1 MPGTTP
7 PRPAPPGLSDLLSLF
22 GSNNPLAA
30 MSRSA
35 EQFRTAVTS
44 FVEVVQSFRQT
55 MDNLNAVALRM
66 NRMLDDIE
74 EPMRTVMPQ
83 ITKSAETASRML
95 ATMREPVERVAPALT
110 QLADT
115 LNNPLMT
122 DLPRRM
128 TETMDVLSSIPRALG
143 PLGQVADL
151 AGGFFG
157 SRGLGAFGGTGRPAS
172 SGEPAEPRRPSWS
185 RPSSSRRAACR
196 RPRPRWSRTAPS
208 AQDTFRRSAAKHPAA
223 EGARSGEAHDREEGH
238 EAHHREGHGQEGARP
253 RRRPATTVDRRRRS
267 TAKKAAPRKTAA
279 KRAAPKKATAS
290 RSSRSAGSSL
300 SPTGRAAPRSPR
312 ATRRASCGGSG
323 RPAARP
329 RSRRPC
335 PRR

>member
-1 MPGTTP
+1 MVAALASRAMPGTTP

-74 EPMRTVMPQ
+74 EPIRTVMPQ

-95 ATMREPVERVAPALT
+95 AMMREPVERVAPALT

-157 SRGLGAFGGTGRPAS
+157 SRGLGAFGGTGRP
-172 SGEPAEPRRPSWS
+172 
-185 RPSSSRRAACR
+185 SSSASRTSQAPVVVEAVVVEEGNL
-196 RPRPRWSRTAPS
+196 PPARPRWSRTAPS
-208 AQDTFRRSAAKHPAA
+208 AEDTFRRSAAKHPAPKESA
-223 EGARSGEAHDREEGH
+223 PPKQTTAKKATKRTTAKATAKKAPTKR
-238 EAHHREGHGQEGARP
+238 A
-253 RRRPATTVDRRRRS
+253 PAKRS
-267 TAKKAAPRKTAA
+267 TATKAAPRKTAA
-279 KRAAPKKATAS
+279 KRAAPKKAAS
-290 RSSRSAGSSL
+290 RSSRSAG
-300 SPTGRAAPRSPR
+300 
-312 ATRRASCGGSG
+312 
-323 RPAARP
+323 AR
-329 RSRRPC
+329 
-335 PRR
+335 

>member
-1 MPGTTP
+1 
-7 PRPAPPGLSDLLSLF
+7 LSDLLSLF

-74 EPMRTVMPQ
+74 EPMRAVMPQ

-110 QLADT
+110 QLAET

-172 SGEPAEPRRPSWS
+172 SAGRPSEA
-185 RPSSSRRAACR
+185 PVVVEAVVVEEGNLA
-196 RPRPRWSRTAPS
+196 PARPRWSRTAPS
-208 AQDTFRRSAAKHPAA
+208 AQDTFRRSAAKHPTAKEPAPTTRATAKKATKGSTAKAPARKAA
-223 EGARSGEAHDREEGH
+223 TRKA
-238 EAHHREGHGQEGARP
+238 
-253 RRRPATTVDRRRRS
+253 PASRS
-267 TAKKAAPRKTAA
+267 TTKKAAPRQAAPRKAAAKKAAPRK
-279 KRAAPKKATAS
+279 AT
-290 RSSRSAGSSL
+290 
-300 SPTGRAAPRSPR
+300 APRS
-312 ATRRASCGGSG
+312 G
-323 RPAARP
+323 RSA
-329 RSRRPC
+329 

>member
-1 MPGTTP
+1 
-7 PRPAPPGLSDLLSLF
+7 
-22 GSNNPLAA
+22 
-30 MSRSA
+30 
-35 EQFRTAVTS
+35 
-44 FVEVVQSFRQT
+44 
-55 MDNLNAVALRM
+55 M

-115 LNNPLMT
+115 LSNPLMT

-157 SRGLGAFGGTGRPAS
+157 SRGLGAFGGTGRP
-172 SGEPAEPRRPSWS
+172 
-185 RPSSSRRAACR
+185 SSSASRTSQAPVVVEAVVVDEGS
-196 RPRPRWSRTAPS
+196 PPPARPRWSRTAPT
-208 AQDTFRRSAAKHPAA
+208 AQDTFRRSAAKHPAPKEPAPAKRTTAKKATKRTTAKATAKKAPAKKAPA
-223 EGARSGEAHDREEGH
+223 EKA
-238 EAHHREGHGQEGARP
+238 
-253 RRRPATTVDRRRRS
+253 PAKKAPAKKAPAKKAPAKRS

-279 KRAAPKKATAS
+279 KRAAPTKAAS
-290 RSSRSAGSSL
+290 RSSRSAG
-300 SPTGRAAPRSPR
+300 
-312 ATRRASCGGSG
+312 
-323 RPAARP
+323 AR
-329 RSRRPC
+329 
-335 PRR
+335 

>member
-1 MPGTTP
+1 
-7 PRPAPPGLSDLLSLF
+7 LSDLLSLF

-74 EPMRTVMPQ
+74 EPMRAVMPQ

-110 QLADT
+110 QLAET

-172 SGEPAEPRRPSWS
+172 SAS
-185 RPSSSRRAACR
+185 RPSEAPVVVEAVVVEEGNLA
-196 RPRPRWSRTAPS
+196 PARPRWSRTAPS
-208 AQDTFRRSAAKHPAA
+208 AQDTFRRSAAKHPTAKEPAPTKRATAKKATKGSTAKAPARKAA
-223 EGARSGEAHDREEGH
+223 TRKA
-238 EAHHREGHGQEGARP
+238 
-253 RRRPATTVDRRRRS
+253 PASRS
-267 TAKKAAPRKTAA
+267 TAKKAAPRQAAPRKAAA
-279 KRAAPKKATAS
+279 KKAAPRKATAP
-290 RSSRSAGSSL
+290 RSGRSA
-300 SPTGRAAPRSPR
+300 
-312 ATRRASCGGSG
+312 
-323 RPAARP
+323 
-329 RSRRPC
+329 

>member
-115 LNNPLMT
+115 LSNPLMT

-128 TETMDVLSSIPRALG
+128 TETMDVLASIPRALG

-157 SRGLGAFGGTGRPAS
+157 SRGLGAFGGTGRP
-172 SGEPAEPRRPSWS
+172 
-185 RPSSSRRAACR
+185 SSSASRTSQAPVVVEAVVAEEGS
-196 RPRPRWSRTAPS
+196 PPPARPRWSRTAPS
-208 AQDTFRRSAAKHPAA
+208 AQDTFRRSAAKHPAPK
-223 EGARSGEAHDREEGH
+223 EPG
-238 EAHHREGHGQEGARP
+238 
-253 RRRPATTVDRRRRS
+253 PAKRTTAKKATKRTTAKATAKKAPAKRAPAKRTSATRAPAKKAPTKRS
-267 TAKKAAPRKTAA
+267 TAKKAGPRKTAA
-279 KRAAPKKATAS
+279 KRAAPSKAAS
-290 RSSRSAGSSL
+290 RSSRSAG
-300 SPTGRAAPRSPR
+300 
-312 ATRRASCGGSG
+312 
-323 RPAARP
+323 AR
-329 RSRRPC
+329 
-335 PRR
+335 

>member
-55 MDNLNAVALRM
+55 MDNLNTVASRM

-151 AGGFFG
+151 AGGFVG
-157 SRGLGAFGGTGRPAS
+157 SRGLAAFGGTGRP
-172 SGEPAEPRRPSWS
+172 
-185 RPSSSRRAACR
+185 SSSASRTSQAPVVVESVVVEEDSPPPA
-196 RPRPRWSRTAPS
+196 RPRWSRTAPS
-208 AQDTFRRSAAKHPAA
+208 AQDTFRRSAA
-223 EGARSGEAHDREEGH
+223 
-238 EAHHREGHGQEGARP
+238 
-253 RRRPATTVDRRRRS
+253 
-267 TAKKAAPRKTAA
+267 
-279 KRAAPKKATAS
+279 
-290 RSSRSAGSSL
+290 
-300 SPTGRAAPRSPR
+300 
-312 ATRRASCGGSG
+312 
-323 RPAARP
+323 
-329 RSRRPC
+329 
-335 PRR
+335 

>member
-74 EPMRTVMPQ
+74 QPMRTVMPQ
-83 ITKSAETASRML
+83 ITKSAEMASRML

-128 TETMDVLSSIPRALG
+128 TETMDVLSSIPRALS

-157 SRGLGAFGGTGRPAS
+157 SRGLGAFGATGRPAS
-172 SGEPAEPRRPSWS
+172 SAS
-185 RPSSSRRAACR
+185 RPTETPVVVEAAVVEEGNL
-196 RPRPRWSRTAPS
+196 PPARPRWSRTAPS
-208 AQDTFRRSAAKHPAA
+208 AQDTFRRSAAKHPVAKEPAPAKRATAKKATKRSTAKAPAKKAA
-223 EGARSGEAHDREEGH
+223 TKKATAPRSTARKAAPRKTAPRTTAARSTA
-238 EAHHREGHGQEGARP
+238 
-253 RRRPATTVDRRRRS
+253 
-267 TAKKAAPRKTAA
+267 AKKAAPRK
-279 KRAAPKKATAS
+279 ATAS
-290 RSSRSAGSSL
+290 RSGRSA
-300 SPTGRAAPRSPR
+300 
-312 ATRRASCGGSG
+312 
-323 RPAARP
+323 
-329 RSRRPC
+329 

>member
-66 NRMLDDIE
+66 NRILDDIE
-74 EPMRTVMPQ
+74 EPVRTVMPQ

-110 QLADT
+110 QLAET

-157 SRGLGAFGGTGRPAS
+157 GRGLGAFGGSGR
-172 SGEPAEPRRPSWS
+172 
-185 RPSSSRRAACR
+185 SSSSASRMSEAPVVVEAVVVEEVDHPAR
-196 RPRPRWSRTAPS
+196 RPRRVTTHTAPS
-208 AQDTFRRSAAKHPAA
+208 AQDTFRRSAARHP
-223 EGARSGEAHDREEGH
+223 
-238 EAHHREGHGQEGARP
+238 QE
-253 RRRPATTVDRRRRS
+253 PAPAKPT
-267 TAKKAAPRKTAA
+267 TAKKATKRTTAKAAAKKAPATRSTTKKTAPRKTAPRKSAA
-279 KRAAPKKATAS
+279 KRAAPKKAAS
-290 RSSRSAGSSL
+290 RSSRSAG
-300 SPTGRAAPRSPR
+300 GR
-312 ATRRASCGGSG
+312 
-323 RPAARP
+323 
-329 RSRRPC
+329 
-335 PRR
+335 

>member
-115 LNNPLMT
+115 LNNPMMT

-128 TETMDVLSSIPRALG
+128 TETMDVLSSIPRALS

-157 SRGLGAFGGTGRPAS
+157 SRGLGAFGGTGRPLAV
-172 SGEPAEPRRPSWS
+172 GEPDE
-185 RPSSSRRAACR
+185 RAAR
-196 RPRPRWSRTAPS
+196 R
-208 AQDTFRRSAAKHPAA
+208 RRGRRRRGGRPAA
-223 EGARSGEAHDREEGH
+223 GPTAMVEDRAERAGHLPPLGRQAPGPEGAGARQADHGEEGH
-238 EAHHREGHGQEGARP
+238 EAHHREGRGQEGAGQATRP
-253 RRRPATTVDRRRRS
+253 TPPRGRRRRRRRRS
-267 TAKKAAPRKTAA
+267 DRGPEDGGEAGGAQEGPPPD
-279 KRAAPKKATAS
+279 RAGQPP
-290 RSSRSAGSSL
+290 SL
-300 SPTGRAAPRSPR
+300 SP
-312 ATRRASCGGSG
+312 
-323 RPAARP
+323 PAAR
-329 RSRRPC
+329 RRG
-335 PRR
+335 RHA

>member
-1 MPGTTP
+1 MPGTTS

-35 EQFRTAVTS
+35 EQFRSAVTS

-66 NRMLDDIE
+66 NRMLDDLE
-74 EPMRTVMPQ
+74 EPVRTVMPQ

-115 LNNPLMT
+115 MNNPLMT

-128 TETMDVLSSIPRALG
+128 TETMDVLSSIPRALS

-157 SRGLGAFGGTGRPAS
+157 ARGLGAFSGAGRTS
-172 SGEPAEPRRPSWS
+172 Q
-185 RPSSSRRAACR
+185 SSSRVSEPPVVVEAVVVEEIDQPVRGGAPR
-196 RPRPRWSRTAPS
+196 RTTHTAPS
-208 AQDTFRRSAAKHPAA
+208 AQDTFRRSAARHPAA
-223 EGARSGEAHDREEGH
+223 R
-238 EAHHREGHGQEGARP
+238 QP
-253 RRRPATTVDRRRRS
+253 TPAKRTAATKATKRS
-267 TAKKAAPRKTAA
+267 TAKAAATKEPAKRTAAKKAAPRKTAA
-279 KRAAPKKATAS
+279 KRAAPRKASVS
-290 RSSRSAGSSL
+290 RSTRSTA
-300 SPTGRAAPRSPR
+300 
-312 ATRRASCGGSG
+312 RR
-323 RPAARP
+323 
-329 RSRRPC
+329 
-335 PRR
+335 

>member
-74 EPMRTVMPQ
+74 EPMRAVMPQ
-83 ITKSAETASRML
+83 ITKSAEMASRML

-151 AGGFFG
+151 AGGLFG
-157 SRGLGAFGGTGRPAS
+157 SRGLGAFGGTGRP
-172 SGEPAEPRRPSWS
+172 
-185 RPSSSRRAACR
+185 SSSASRTSQAPAVVEAVVVEEGS
-196 RPRPRWSRTAPS
+196 PPPARPRWSRTAPS
-208 AQDTFRRSAAKHPAA
+208 AQDTFRRSAAKHPAPKEPA
-223 EGARSGEAHDREEGH
+223 PAKRTTAKATKRTT
-238 EAHHREGHGQEGARP
+238 AKATAKRTPAKRAP
-253 RRRPATTVDRRRRS
+253 AKRAPATKTPAKRS

-279 KRAAPKKATAS
+279 KRAAPKKAAS
-290 RSSRSAGSSL
+290 RSSRSAG
-300 SPTGRAAPRSPR
+300 GR
-312 ATRRASCGGSG
+312 
-323 RPAARP
+323 
-329 RSRRPC
+329 
-335 PRR
+335 

>member
-95 ATMREPVERVAPALT
+95 ATMREPVERVAPAHT
-110 QLADT
+110 QLAET
-115 LNNPLMT
+115 LSNPLMT

-157 SRGLGAFGGTGRPAS
+157 SRGLGAFGGTGRP
-172 SGEPAEPRRPSWS
+172 
-185 RPSSSRRAACR
+185 SSSASRTSQAPVVVEAVVVEEGNL
-196 RPRPRWSRTAPS
+196 PPARPRWSRTAPS
-208 AQDTFRRSAAKHPAA
+208 AEDTFRRSAAKHPAPKESA
-223 EGARSGEAHDREEGH
+223 PPKRTTAKKATKRTTAKATAKKAPTKR
-238 EAHHREGHGQEGARP
+238 A
-253 RRRPATTVDRRRRS
+253 PAKRS
-267 TAKKAAPRKTAA
+267 TATKAAPRKTAA
-279 KRAAPKKATAS
+279 KRAAPKKAAS
-290 RSSRSAGSSL
+290 RSSRSAG
-300 SPTGRAAPRSPR
+300 GR
-312 ATRRASCGGSG
+312 
-323 RPAARP
+323 
-329 RSRRPC
+329 
-335 PRR
+335 

>member
-55 MDNLNAVALRM
+55 LDNLNTVASRM

-74 EPMRTVMPQ
+74 EPVRTVMPQ

-110 QLADT
+110 QLAET

-157 SRGLGAFGGTGRPAS
+157 SRGLGGFGGTGRATPAV
-172 SGEPAEPRRPSWS
+172 
-185 RPSSSRRAACR
+185 
-196 RPRPRWSRTAPS
+196 
-208 AQDTFRRSAAKHPAA
+208 RRSAEPLVV
-223 EGARSGEAHDREEGH
+223 EAGVVEEV
-238 EAHHREGHGQEGARP
+238 EQ
-253 RRRPATTVDRRRRS
+253 
-267 TAKKAAPRKTAA
+267 
-279 KRAAPKKATAS
+279 
-290 RSSRSAGSSL
+290 
-300 SPTGRAAPRSPR
+300 
-312 ATRRASCGGSG
+312 
-323 RPAARP
+323 
-329 RSRRPC
+329 
-335 PRR
+335 

>member
-22 GSNNPLAA
+22 GTNNPLAA

-95 ATMREPVERVAPALT
+95 AIMREPVERVAPALT

-157 SRGLGAFGGTGRPAS
+157 SRGLGAFGGAGRPSPTA
-172 SGEPAEPRRPSWS
+172 
-185 RPSSSRRAACR
+185 SRRSEAPVVVEAVVVEEVDQPAR
-196 RPRPRWSRTAPS
+196 RPRRTTHTAPS
-208 AQDTFRRSAAKHPAA
+208 AQDTFRRSAAKHPAPKA
-223 EGARSGEAHDREEGH
+223 AA
-238 EAHHREGHGQEGARP
+238 
-253 RRRPATTVDRRRRS
+253 PAKRTTAKKATKRTTAKAAAKRAPAKRS
-267 TAKKAAPRKTAA
+267 TAKKTAPRKTAA
-279 KRAAPKKATAS
+279 KRAAPRKAAS
-290 RSSRSAGSSL
+290 RSSRSAG
-300 SPTGRAAPRSPR
+300 GR
-312 ATRRASCGGSG
+312 
-323 RPAARP
+323 
-329 RSRRPC
+329 
-335 PRR
+335 

>member
-1 MPGTTP
+1 
-7 PRPAPPGLSDLLSLF
+7 LSDLLSLF

-35 EQFRTAVTS
+35 EQFRSAVTS

-66 NRMLDDIE
+66 NRMLDDLE
-74 EPMRTVMPQ
+74 EPVRTVMPQ

-115 LNNPLMT
+115 MNNPLMT

-128 TETMDVLSSIPRALG
+128 TETMDVLSSIPRALS

-157 SRGLGAFGGTGRPAS
+157 ARGLGAFSGAGRTS
-172 SGEPAEPRRPSWS
+172 Q
-185 RPSSSRRAACR
+185 SSSRVSEPPVVVEAVVVEEIDQPVRGGAPR
-196 RPRPRWSRTAPS
+196 RTTHTAPS
-208 AQDTFRRSAAKHPAA
+208 AQDTFRRSAARHPAA
-223 EGARSGEAHDREEGH
+223 R
-238 EAHHREGHGQEGARP
+238 QP
-253 RRRPATTVDRRRRS
+253 TPAKRTAATKATKRS
-267 TAKKAAPRKTAA
+267 TAKAAATKATKRSTAKAAATKEPAKRTAAKKAAPRKTAA
-279 KRAAPKKATAS
+279 KRAAPRKASVS
-290 RSSRSAGSSL
+290 RSTRSTA
-300 SPTGRAAPRSPR
+300 
-312 ATRRASCGGSG
+312 RR
-323 RPAARP
+323 
-329 RSRRPC
+329 
-335 PRR
+335 

>member
-1 MPGTTP
+1 
-7 PRPAPPGLSDLLSLF
+7 LSDLLSLF

-35 EQFRTAVTS
+35 DQFRTAVTG

-74 EPMRTVMPQ
+74 VPMRTVMPQ

-128 TETMDVLSSIPRALG
+128 TETMDVLSSIPRALS

-172 SGEPAEPRRPSWS
+172 SAS
-185 RPSSSRRAACR
+185 RPTETTVVEAAVVEESNL
-196 RPRPRWSRTAPS
+196 PPARPRWSRTAPS
-208 AQDTFRRSAAKHPAA
+208 AQDTFRRSAAKHPVAK
-223 EGARSGEAHDREEGH
+223 E
-238 EAHHREGHGQEGARP
+238 
-253 RRRPATTVDRRRRS
+253 PAPAKRATAKKATKRS
-267 TAKKAAPRKTAA
+267 TAKAPAKKAATKKAAAPRSTTRKAAPRKTAA
-279 KRAAPKKATAS
+279 RTTAAKKAAPRKATAS
-290 RSSRSAGSSL
+290 RSGRSA
-300 SPTGRAAPRSPR
+300 
-312 ATRRASCGGSG
+312 
-323 RPAARP
+323 
-329 RSRRPC
+329 

>member
-1 MPGTTP
+1 MPATTP

-35 EQFRTAVTS
+35 EQFRGAVTS

-66 NRMLDDIE
+66 NRMLDDLE

-115 LNNPLMT
+115 MNNPLMT

-128 TETMDVLSSIPRALG
+128 TETMDVLSSIPRALS

-157 SRGLGAFGGTGRPAS
+157 ARGLSAFSGTGRTSPSPSRTSEPPVVVEAVVVEEVDQPAR
-172 SGEPAEPRRPSWS
+172 GGPRRG
-185 RPSSSRRAACR
+185 ATH
-196 RPRPRWSRTAPS
+196 TAPS
-208 AQDTFRRSAAKHPAA
+208 AQDTFRRSAARHPAA
-223 EGARSGEAHDREEGH
+223 R
-238 EAHHREGHGQEGARP
+238 QP
-253 RRRPATTVDRRRRS
+253 TPAKRTAATKTAKRS
-267 TAKKAAPRKTAA
+267 TAKAAPRKTAA
-279 KRAAPKKATAS
+279 KRATPRKASAS
-290 RSSRSAGSSL
+290 RSSRSTA
-300 SPTGRAAPRSPR
+300 
-312 ATRRASCGGSG
+312 RR
-323 RPAARP
+323 
-329 RSRRPC
+329 
-335 PRR
+335 

>member
-1 MPGTTP
+1 
-7 PRPAPPGLSDLLSLF
+7 LSDLLSLF

-74 EPMRTVMPQ
+74 EPMRAVMPQ

-110 QLADT
+110 QLAET

-172 SGEPAEPRRPSWS
+172 SAS
-185 RPSSSRRAACR
+185 RPTEAAVVEAVVVEEGNLA
-196 RPRPRWSRTAPS
+196 PARPRWSRTAPS
-208 AQDTFRRSAAKHPAA
+208 AQDTFRRSAAKHPTAKEPAPAKRATAKKATKGSTAKAPARKAA
-223 EGARSGEAHDREEGH
+223 TKKA
-238 EAHHREGHGQEGARP
+238 
-253 RRRPATTVDRRRRS
+253 PASRS
-267 TAKKAAPRKTAA
+267 TAKKAAPRKAAPRQAAA
-279 KRAAPKKATAS
+279 KKAAPRKATAA
-290 RSSRSAGSSL
+290 RSGRSA
-300 SPTGRAAPRSPR
+300 
-312 ATRRASCGGSG
+312 
-323 RPAARP
+323 
-329 RSRRPC
+329 

>member
-1 MPGTTP
+1 MVAALASRAMPGTTP

-55 MDNLNAVALRM
+55 MDNLNTVASRM

-157 SRGLGAFGGTGRPAS
+157 SRGLAAFGGTGRP
-172 SGEPAEPRRPSWS
+172 
-185 RPSSSRRAACR
+185 SSSASRTSQAPVVVESVVVEEDSPPPA
-196 RPRPRWSRTAPS
+196 RPRWSRTAPS
-208 AQDTFRRSAAKHPAA
+208 AQDTFRRSAAKHPAPTEPA
-223 EGARSGEAHDREEGH
+223 PAKRTTAKKAAKRTT
-238 EAHHREGHGQEGARP
+238 AK
-253 RRRPATTVDRRRRS
+253 ATTKKAPAKRAPARKAPAKRS
-267 TAKKAAPRKTAA
+267 TAKRAAPRKTAA
-279 KRAAPKKATAS
+279 KRAAPKKVAS
-290 RSSRSAGSSL
+290 RSSRSAG
-300 SPTGRAAPRSPR
+300 GR
-312 ATRRASCGGSG
+312 
-323 RPAARP
+323 
-329 RSRRPC
+329 
-335 PRR
+335 